1 MCEWGAMRDER
12 AEEAAEGGGRALC
25 VTGVDADGVV
35 VAFMFDGERVQG
47 ENARR
52 VPTITS
58 ATPVAGEA

>member
-35 VAFMFDGERVQG
+35 VAFICDG
-47 ENARR
+47 
-52 VPTITS
+52 PTRSKTK
-58 ATPVAGEA
+58 ALVGYL